1 MKGEQKE
8 QAKRA
13 IGRLGTDV
21 AKEHGKE
28 IDKLSKD
35 AMMQQMLPK
44 NALGLSD
51 AMVEGLYSQAY
62 RLYNTGKYKDASQ
75 LFRLLIMIDSSEAK
89 FSMGLAACFHM
100 MKEYNSAISTYA
112 LCGIIDPDSP
122 IPHYHASDC
131 YMQMKDPISAIIS
144 LEMAIKRAGEK
155 PEYQSLKDR
164 ALMTIDNLKK
174 EDKKREHG
182 GDISEEIKNS
192 PAAKF
197 IKSEKKKK
205 IKKKK

>member
-8 QAKRA
+8 QAKKA

-28 IDKLSKD
+28 VDKLSKE
-35 AMMQQMLPK
+35 ALMQEMLPK

-75 LFRLLIMIDSSEAK
+75 LFRLLIMIDSAEAK

-100 MKEYNSAISTYA
+100 MKEYNNAISTYA

-131 YMQMKDPISAIIS
+131 YMQMKDTISAIIS
-144 LEMAIKRAGEK
+144 LEMAIKRSSKK
-155 PEYQSLKDR
+155 PEFQSLKDR
-164 ALMTIDNLKK
+164 AMMTIESLKK
-174 EDKKREHG
+174 ENKQSKQGGELPEAIKK
-182 GDISEEIKNS
+182 SS
-192 PAAKF
+192 VAKF
-197 IKSEKKKK
+197 AKPQKKKK
-205 IKKKK
+205 KK

>member
-8 QAKRA
+8 QAKKA
-13 IGRLGTDV
+13 IESLGTGV
-21 AKEHGKE
+21 GKSQGKN

-35 AMMQQMLPK
+35 ALMQQMMPK

-75 LFRLLIMIDSSEAK
+75 LFRLLIMIDSAEAK
-89 FSMGLAACFHM
+89 FAMGLAACFHM
-100 MKEYNSAISTYA
+100 MKEYMSAISTYS

-131 YMQMKDPISAIIS
+131 YIQMKDYLSAIIS
-144 LEMAIKRAGEK
+144 LEMAVKRAGSK

-164 ALMTIDNLKK
+164 AMMTIESLKK
-174 EDKKREHG
+174 EAEKKSG
-182 GDISEEIKNS
+182 KLPEELKNS
-192 PAAKF
+192 PLAKF
-197 IKSEKKKK
+197 AKENKKDK
-205 IKKKK
+205 

>member
-8 QAKRA
+8 QVKKA
-13 IGRLGTDV
+13 IRSLGTGL
-21 AKEHGKE
+21 GKE
-28 IDKLSKD
+28 RGKNIDKLSKD
-35 AMMQQMLPK
+35 ALMQQMMPK

-89 FSMGLAACFHM
+89 FAMGLAACFHM
-100 MKEYNSAISTYA
+100 MKEYTNAIGTYA

-131 YMQMKDPISAIIS
+131 YIQMKDYLSAIIS
-144 LEMAIKRAGEK
+144 LEMAVKRAGKK

-164 ALMTIDNLKK
+164 SLMTIESLKK
-174 EDKKREHG
+174 EAKKQG
-182 GDISEEIKNS
+182 GGIPEGPEEGEQESTKR
-192 PAAKF
+192 
-197 IKSEKKKK
+197 EKKKNK
-205 IKKKK
+205 VKK